1 MPQQKGFKRAAKVA
15 VRKTKQ
21 NAQAKKAN
29 LRRVER
35 LVELQNKEV
44 ESAKAAVNKQAA
56 I

>member
-15 VRKTKQ
+15 VRKEKQ
-21 NAQAKKAN
+21 GTRAKKAN

-35 LVELQNKEV
+35 LVELQTKEV
-44 ESAKAAVNKQAA
+44 DAAKAAVNKSAA